1 MLGPTAVC
9 LSLSPCRSHPIFA
22 LSLVPLYFHAVARTS
37 EYSARCVLFFSPVL
51 VLPPGDALCQGD
63 RAEPVWGTG
72 QN

>member
-9 LSLSPCRSHPIFA
+9 LSLSPCQSHPIFA
-22 LSLVPLYFHAVARTS
+22 LSLVPLYFHAAAHTS
-37 EYSARCVLFFSPVL
+37 EYSARCVLFSPIL
-51 VLPPGDALCQGD
+51 VLPLGDALCQGD